1 MTLRKLP
8 LLAAALAALLLVTA
22 ACSDS
27 DEPDADDNGGGAD
40 TPASSAVG
48 PGISIAEAFDSTL
61 DGPLLVNGT
70 LVIRNDEVRL
80 CEALAESFPPQCG
93 GASLLVVGADITALR
108 ALWELKDAE
117 GTTWS
122 EGPIQL
128 LGTVEGEALT
138 IVEGV
143 SG

>member
-40 TPASSAVG
+40 TQASSAVG